1 MLQNT
6 ICMQRCSRI
15 HRRVG
20 EGRVIMQISMRF
32 PRRLLA
38 AVLIATVGAGSVAVG
53 QVEMQRAVEKEPPTF
68 FFDAMCYSSDKGDKS
83 RIDVYVQI
91 PHQAIKFAK
100 EGDQFF
106 GRYDVTLNV
115 LTPTEQ
121 LVLEQNWSKDVR
133 VDNFL
138 RTTSNRFYSLTQRS
152 IDIDPGQ
159 YHLLIQVRDFESQK
173 TSEIR
178 RSLIVTDFN
187 KEPFSM
193 SDIMLVNRISTD
205 GERKSIVPIVSGNV
219 AQQTDGFF
227 TFFEVYN
234 KAKADSIELTVKV
247 RSMKNENLFEHIQ
260 MEATP
265 GYKNQVFV
273 KIDTLNLSM
282 GTYVLTVD
290 ARQMHAAEGD
300 TVDVVAQTSRTFSVR
315 TDDLPAAVLDL
326 TKAVDQLLYI
336 ARDNELRYI
345 RDAENE
351 EERRRRFL
359 EFWSKRD
366 PDPQTPRN
374 ELMEEYYQR
383 VEHANKNFTHY
394 LEGWRTD
401 MGMVYIRFGAPENV
415 ERHPFDQN
423 AKPYEVWYYYQS
435 NRQFIFV
442 DETGFGDY
450 RLRYPTTDLW
460 GRIR

>member
-1 MLQNT
+1 
-6 ICMQRCSRI
+6 MQFS
-15 HRRVG
+15 V
-20 EGRVIMQISMRF
+20 RF
-32 PRRLLA
+32 PWRLLMV
-38 AVLIATVGAGSVAVG
+38 VLIATVGAGIARG
-53 QVEMQRAVEKEPPTF
+53 QVEMRRGVEKDPPTF

-91 PHQAIKFAK
+91 PHTAIKFAK
-100 EGDQFF
+100 EGDNFF
-106 GRYDVTLNV
+106 GRYDVTLSAF
-115 LTPTEQ
+115 TPSEQ

-133 VDNFL
+133 VDNFV

-178 RSLIVTDFN
+178 RALVVTDFN
-187 KEPFSM
+187 KDPLSM
-193 SDIMLVNRISTD
+193 SDIMLVNRLSTD

-234 KAKADSIELTVKV
+234 RAKADSVELTVKV
-247 RSMKNENLFEHIQ
+247 RSMKNEEVFHHVQVEG
-260 MEATP
+260 TP
-265 GYKNQVFV
+265 EYKSQSFV
-273 KIDTLNLSM
+273 KIDPLNLST

-290 ARQMHAAEGD
+290 ARQVHPTEGD
-300 TVDVVAQTSRTFSVR
+300 SSEVIAQTSRTFSVR

-326 TKAVDQLLYI
+326 SKAVDQLLYI

-345 RDAENE
+345 RDAEGE
-351 EERRRRFL
+351 EERRRRFV

-374 ELMEEYYQR
+374 ELMEEYYLR
-383 VEHANKNFTHY
+383 VEHANKSFTHY

-423 AKPYEVWYYYQS
+423 AKPYEVWYYYQL
-435 NRQFIFV
+435 NRQFVFV

>member
-1 MLQNT
+1 M
-6 ICMQRCSRI
+6 RKWSRF

-20 EGRVIMQISMRF
+20 EGRVSMDSMIRTGV
-32 PRRLLA
+32 RLF
-38 AVLIATVGAGSVAVG
+38 VGAFMIAIGAGTANG
-53 QVEMQRAVEKEPPTF
+53 QVEMRRGLEKEPPSF
-68 FFDAMCYSSDKGDKS
+68 FFDAMCYASGEAEKA
-83 RIDVYVQI
+83 RIDLYVQI
-91 PHQAIKFAK
+91 PHTAIRFTK

-106 GRYDVTLNV
+106 GRYDVTLSV
-115 LTPTEQ
+115 FTPSEQ
-121 LVLEQNWSKDVR
+121 LVLEQNWSRDVR
-133 VDNFL
+133 LDNFA

-152 IDIDPGQ
+152 VDLNPGQ
-159 YHLLIQVRDFESQK
+159 YQLLVQVRDFESQK
-173 TSEIR
+173 TSQIR
-178 RSLIVTDFN
+178 RAIIVTDFN
-187 KEPFSM
+187 RDSVSM
-193 SDIMLVNRISTD
+193 SDIMLVNRLSTD
-205 GERKSIVPIVSGNV
+205 GERRSIVPIVSGNV
-219 AQQTDGFF
+219 AQQTEGFF

-234 KAKADSIELTVKV
+234 RAKADSVELTVRV
-247 RSMKNENLFEHIQ
+247 RTMKNEEVFRHV
-260 MEATP
+260 
-265 GYKNQVFV
+265 QVEGTQEFSTQAFV
-273 KIDTLNLSM
+273 RIDPPSLST

-290 ARQMHAAEGD
+290 ARTIHGSDGPAD
-300 TVDVVAQTSRTFSVR
+300 SVSAQTSRTFSVR
-315 TDDLPAAVLDL
+315 TDDMPAAIMDL
-326 TKAVDQLLYI
+326 NKAVDQLLYI

-345 RDAENE
+345 RDAETE
-351 EERRRRFL
+351 EERRKRFL

-401 MGMVYIRFGAPENV
+401 MGMVFIRFGSPENI

-423 AKPYEVWYYYQS
+423 AKPYEVWYYYQL
-435 NRQFIFV
+435 NRQFVFV